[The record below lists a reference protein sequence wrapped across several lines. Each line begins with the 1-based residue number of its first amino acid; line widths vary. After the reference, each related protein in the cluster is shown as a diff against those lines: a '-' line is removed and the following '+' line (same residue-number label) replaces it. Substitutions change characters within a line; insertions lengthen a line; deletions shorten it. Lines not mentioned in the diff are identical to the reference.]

1 MFDMAFQSVWY
12 STGLPEKLVKTI
24 DEELFSEFKD
34 SMEVSSLYKGEVN
47 KETRNSSNAW
57 IPSGHWLPGFLWH
70 YVSLANRSNFLYDI
84 DCIDMNSIQY
94 TQYTEGQ
101 FYKWHTDHG
110 LLNMYKPETEDTT
123 GEQYISDKI
132 NTEYENVRKL
142 SIVMQLSDP
151 SDYEGGNLQ
160 LLDENGR
167 NYFAP
172 RKRGT
177 MIVFDS
183 RTQHRVLKVTKG
195 VRKSLVGWVVGPRWK

>member
-1 MFDMAFQSVWY
+1 MAFQSVWY

-24 DEELFSEFKD
+24 DEELFNEFGN
-34 SMEVSSLYKGEVN
+34 SMEVSGLYKGEVN
-47 KETRNSSNAW
+47 AKTRNSSNAW
-57 IPSGHWLPGFLWH
+57 IPSAHWLPGFLWH
-70 YVSLANRSNFLYDI
+70 YVTLSNRSNFLYDI

-101 FYKWHTDHG
+101 FYKWHTDYG
-110 LLNMYKPETEDTT
+110 LLNMYKPETEDTG

-160 LLDENGR
+160 LLDENGKS
-167 NYFAP
+167 YFAP
-172 RKRGT
+172 RTRGT
-177 MIVFDS
+177 VIIFDS
-183 RTQHRVLKVTKG
+183 RTPHRVLKVTSG
-195 VRKSLVGWVVGPRWK
+195 VRRSIVGWVVGPRWK